1 MCECHSNEMRESLTV
16 LEHLLLVSL
25 SFHLTY
31 PTLYCYM
38 LFHSLILSLW
48 FYLYLCKRNVT
59 SLTWHIKISYSGT
72 CVSLLFHMI
81 QAANE
86 LNSEERATINHF
98 LCLTPYAKYRA
109 TKNKNAIFFFTLMD
123 IKSGAVPWSSWQ
135 RLLSLVLRWAIHFFS
150 PKIQA

>member
-59 SLTWHIKISYSGT
+59 SLTWHIKIILVHVFPYCFIWYRQPMNWIQRREQLLITSYASHLMLSIG
-72 CVSLLFHMI
+72 LQKIRMRF
-81 QAANE
+81 
-86 LNSEERATINHF
+86 
-98 LCLTPYAKYRA
+98 
-109 TKNKNAIFFFTLMD
+109 FFFTLMD